1 MKRNII
7 LCAALIIF
15 VLVFVQFSSGAGKQ
29 KKPSPKTEGPSISL
43 KAETLTFDIRWKFI
57 NAGSAVIK
65 VIPLGDNV
73 KITAY
78 VSSNGTISAF
88 YPVKDIAETL
98 IYKGYPKSYR
108 LKQSEGRHR
117 KDREAVFDWEN
128 KDIKFINHMSSSTA
142 EKIELP
148 KMPVWDLLSG
158 LYFLRSQRLE
168 VGNYFTLNLVDTKR
182 PYEVDFKV
190 LKKERIK
197 HKQFG
202 NIEALLIKPQLSADT
217 QKTYKK
223 KGDID
228 IWLSNDERKL
238 PLKIEAKVLVGSI
251 TLTLVSVQ

>member
-29 KKPSPKTEGPSISL
+29 KKPSPKEEMPSISL
-43 KAETLTFDIRWKFI
+43 KAETLTFDISWKFI
-57 NAGSAVIK
+57 DAGSAVVK
-65 VIPLGDNV
+65 VIPLGANV
-73 KITAY
+73 KITAD
-78 VSSNGTISAF
+78 VSSNKTISAF
-88 YPVKDIAETL
+88 YPVRDIAETL
-98 IYKGYPKSYR
+98 IYKGYLQSYR
-108 LKQSEGRHR
+108 LRQSEGRSKR
-117 KDREAVFDWEN
+117 DREVILDWKGKN
-128 KDIKFINHMSSSTA
+128 LKFVNHLTGTN

-148 KMPVWDLLSG
+148 KMPVWDLLSC

-182 PYEVDFKV
+182 LYGVDFRV

-197 HKQFG
+197 HKQLG
-202 NIEALLIKPQLSADT
+202 NVEAILIKPHLSADT
-217 QKTYKK
+217 QKKYKQ